1 MSAPLP
7 LTSVFFSLCGPHP
20 SHSGE
25 NVIVEA
31 QHTPYV
37 EPSSKHLNLGLNP
50 SQSLTPVSIGVT
62 DHHYLV
68 LRPGQ
73 LQMLSSLSGER
84 RGFVSLPTLCALD
97 CGSGKYSPQQ
107 NCSGRVRIVVDAM
120 FCASGLTLVSSAL
133 LVSYCCLRVV
143 WCWMRVS
150 THWTAASPCI
160 FLQRTVVAVCA

>member
-7 LTSVFFSLCGPHP
+7 LTSVFFSPCGPHP

-84 RGFVSLPTLCALD
+84 LGFVHLRALD
-97 CGSGKYSPQQ
+97 CGSVENSPQQ
-107 NCSGRVRIVVDAM
+107 NCSGRVRVVVDAM
-120 FCASGLTLVSSAL
+120 VGASVLTLVSSAL
-133 LVSYCCLRVV
+133 LVSYPLFACGVV
-143 WCWMRVS
+143 LDVS
-150 THWTAASPCI
+150 
-160 FLQRTVVAVCA
+160 

>member
-7 LTSVFFSLCGPHP
+7 LTSVFFSPCGPHP

-73 LQMLSSLSGER
+73 LQMLSSLSGKVGIGIYELNHTGLR
-84 RGFVSLPTLCALD
+84 LCEFLRNF
-97 CGSGKYSPQQ
+97 
-107 NCSGRVRIVVDAM
+107 NCNG
-120 FCASGLTLVSSAL
+120 
-133 LVSYCCLRVV
+133 
-143 WCWMRVS
+143 
-150 THWTAASPCI
+150 
-160 FLQRTVVAVCA
+160 

>member
-7 LTSVFFSLCGPHP
+7 LTSVFFSSCGPHP

-84 RGFVSLPTLCALD
+84 CGFVHLRALD
-97 CGSGKYSPQQ
+97 CGSVKYFPQQ
-107 NCSGRVRIVVDAM
+107 KCSGCAHFFHQCLVWLFLPCVECSACIVLLFARGVVLD
-120 FCASGLTLVSSAL
+120 VS
-133 LVSYCCLRVV
+133 
-143 WCWMRVS
+143 
-150 THWTAASPCI
+150 
-160 FLQRTVVAVCA
+160 